1 MALYLVR
8 HGETDWNREKRF
20 QSRTDVPLNETGL
33 AQARMMRDELRRR
46 GAGFIA
52 ARCSPLGRAVE
63 TARIIL
69 EGSGL
74 QAVIEPA
81 FIELEFGTFEGR
93 LESEL
98 RTQYGE
104 EYDRWRASEY
114 TLTSPGGGENIISG
128 AERVRERL
136 LALRPPAIDGDVL
149 VVAHQA
155 VNMAMKVALSGR
167 SDIASAASFRQRN
180 DQVDVWDMARAQ
192 RLEVFTLSGATDHG
206 ESPISAP

>member
-33 AQARMMRDELRRR
+33 NQARMMRDELRRR
-46 GAGFIA
+46 GANFVA
-52 ARCSPLGRAVE
+52 ARCSPLSRAVE

-69 EGSGL
+69 EGTGL
-74 QAVIEPA
+74 EAIVEPA
-81 FIELEFGTFEGR
+81 FIELDFGSFEGR

-98 RTQYGE
+98 RAQYGE

-114 TLTSPGGGENIISG
+114 TQTPPGGGESIISG
-128 AERVRERL
+128 AERVRARL
-136 LALRPPAIDGDVL
+136 LELKQPAIDGDVL
-149 VVAHQA
+149 IVAHQA
-155 VNMAMKVALSGR
+155 VNMAMKVALSGAG
-167 SDIASAASFRQRN
+167 DITSAASFRQRN

-192 RLEVFTLSGATDHG
+192 RLEVFRLSTAPGGG